1 MNKVTLIKLL
11 KQLWCHLSMRRRIQ
25 VYVLFILIILSSF
38 AEVFSIGAVI
48 PFLGV
53 ITSPAVVFTH
63 QLAKPIV
70 KYFNFNNPNE
80 LLMPLTIIFILAVT
94 ISGILRYLLM
104 WFQTRLSYAI
114 GADFSVS
121 IYRKTLYQPYSVHVS
136 RNSSEIISTISSKV
150 NTITS
155 NVIIS
160 FITII
165 SSFLIIIMI
174 LTALLT
180 ISPIVAISTFGG
192 FGIVYLLAIFI
203 TKKNISKY
211 SKEINEKSTQL
222 IKALQEGLGGIRDVL
237 LDGSQEEY
245 CRIYQKAD
253 IPFRRAIA
261 NITIIGNSPRYLIE
275 SLGMI
280 LIAMI
285 AFYLSK
291 QVDGLNYTIPI
302 LGSLALGAQRLLPIM
317 QQAYGAWAAI
327 NGTKDTLKDTLL
339 LLNQE
344 MPEMK
349 LDQVNEQFDFK
360 NEIILKNVSFKYSIN
375 EPLILK
381 DINLTIEKGSK
392 IGIIGTTGCGK
403 STLLDVI
410 MALLFPTNGELLV
423 DGNSISKFNY
433 QKWQSL
439 ISHVPQTIFLSDSTI
454 LENIA
459 FGVPLEKIDIDRVRE
474 AAQKAQL
481 ESLIESWDKKYYTKV
496 GERGTRLSGGQR
508 QRIGIARA
516 FYKKSKIIIFDE
528 ATSALDGTT
537 EESVME
543 SINAFDIDLTVIIVA
558 HRVSTLKSCSK
569 IIELSN
575 GQIKKVSTYS
585 ELNNNN

>member
-1 MNKVTLIKLL
+1 MNNITLIKLL
-11 KQLWCHLSMRRRIQ
+11 KQLWGHLSMRRRIQ
-25 VYVLFILIILSSF
+25 VYILFILIILSSF

-63 QLAKPIV
+63 QLTKPIV
-70 KYFNFNNPNE
+70 KYFNFNNPSQ

-121 IYRKTLYQPYSVHVS
+121 IYRKTLHQPYSVHVA

-165 SSFLIIIMI
+165 SSFLIIIMV
-174 LTALLT
+174 LTALLM

-192 FGIVYLLAIFI
+192 FGIVYLLAILI

-285 AFYLSK
+285 AFFLSK

-360 NEIILKNVSFKYSIN
+360 NEIILKNVSFKYSFN

-381 DINLTIEKGSK
+381 DINITIEKGSK

-403 STLLDVI
+403 STLLDVL

-459 FGVPLEKIDIDRVRE
+459 FGVPFEKIDIDRVRE

-481 ESLIESWDKKYYTKV
+481 ESLIESWDRKYNTKV

-528 ATSALDGTT
+528 ATSALDGIT

-543 SINAFDIDLTVIIVA
+543 SINAFDMDLTVIIVA

-575 GQIKKVSTYS
+575 GHIKKVSSYS
-585 ELNNNN
+585 ELKNN